1 VGNPSTWKENQS
13 SDKLETKTMKEII
26 INPITRIEGHAK
38 VTIFLNEDSSVKEAR
53 FQVTDFRGFEK
64 FSEGRPFY
72 EMPSITSRACGICPV
87 SHLLASGKACDEI
100 VAINPPKTAVLLRRL
115 MHNGQIIQSH
125 ALNFFHL
132 SAPDFLLGM
141 DADPAIRNVF
151 GLIEKQ
157 PDLAR
162 EGIRLRKFG
171 QDIIENVAGK
181 KIHSSEWVLPGGAK
195 WPLTKERA
203 DFLKSNLPEAQATTL
218 KTINMFKNWLSSC
231 TEEVETYGDFPSYY
245 LGLTTSSG
253 GLEMYD
259 GNIRIVDNEGNIV
272 ADQLNPDK
280 YYEYIGE
287 AVEPYS
293 FMKFP
298 YYKPMGY
305 PNGMYRVGPL
315 ARLNISSHCGTP
327 LADEELKE
335 FKKLGKNGIVQS
347 TFHYHYARLIET
359 LFCIEKTKEILED
372 PDVLS
377 ERVCTKTYV
386 NNNEGVGVAEAPRGT
401 LIHHYKVDPEGMITK
416 VNMIIAT
423 EHNNL
428 AYNKAVTQVAKKY
441 VIAEK
446 LQEGMLN
453 RVESVI
459 RSFDPCL
466 SCATH
471 MVGQMPLDVQ
481 LLDAEGK
488 LVDRKTR

>member
-1 VGNPSTWKENQS
+1 MR
-13 SDKLETKTMKEII
+13 DEIV
-26 INPITRIEGHAK
+26 INPVTRIEGHAK
-38 VTIFLNEDSSVKEAR
+38 VTIFLNKDQTVRDAR

-87 SHLLASGKACDEI
+87 SHLLASVKACDEI
-100 VAINPPKTAVLLRRL
+100 VAVKVPRTAELLRRL
-115 MHNGQIIQSH
+115 MHMGQMIQSH

-141 DADPAIRNVF
+141 DADPAERNVF
-151 GLIEKQ
+151 GLIQKM

-162 EGIRLRKFG
+162 QGIRLRKFG
-171 QDIIENVAGK
+171 QEIIENVAGK
-181 KIHSSEWVLPGGAK
+181 KIHSNEWLVPGGTK
-195 WPLTKERA
+195 WPLTKQRA
-203 DFLKSNLPEAQATTL
+203 DYLLANLPEALETTVR
-218 KTINMFKNWLSSC
+218 TIEMFKNWLSGC
-231 TEEVETYGDFPSYY
+231 TEEVETYGDFPSLY
-245 LGLTTSSG
+245 LGLVTPTG

-259 GNIRIVDNEGNIV
+259 GKIRVVDHNGNIV
-272 ADQLNPDK
+272 ADMLDPAR
-280 YYEYIGE
+280 YHEYIGE
-287 AVEPYS
+287 AVEPWSY
-293 FMKFP
+293 MKFP
-298 YYKPMGY
+298 YYKPLGY
-305 PNGMYRVGPL
+305 PSGMYRVGPL

-327 LADEELKE
+327 MADAELKE
-335 FKKLGKNGIVQS
+335 FKKLGKNGVVQS

-359 LFCIEKTKEILED
+359 LFCLETAKALLADPEILAEH
-372 PDVLS
+372 
-377 ERVCTKTYV
+377 VCSKTYP
-386 NNNEGVGVAEAPRGT
+386 NRSEGVGVAEAPRGT
-401 LIHHYKVDPEGMITK
+401 LIHHYKVDPEGMVTW

-428 AYNKAVTQVAKKY
+428 AYNKAVTQVARKY
-441 VIAEK
+441 VKAQQ

-481 LLDAEGK
+481 LIDAEGR
-488 LVDRKTR
+488 LVDRKVR

>member
-1 VGNPSTWKENQS
+1 
-13 SDKLETKTMKEII
+13 MKEIE

-38 VTIFLNEDSSVKEAR
+38 VTIQLNEDLTVKDAK

-87 SHLLASGKACDEI
+87 SHLLASAKACDEI
-100 VAINPPKTAVLLRRL
+100 VAVNPPKTAVLLRRL
-115 MHNGQIIQSH
+115 MHNGQMIQSH

-151 GLIEKQ
+151 GLIQKQ
-157 PDLAR
+157 PELAR
-162 EGIRLRKFG
+162 QGIRLRKFG
-171 QDIIENVAGK
+171 QEIIENVAGK

-195 WPLTKERA
+195 WPLTKDRA
-203 DFLKSNLPEAQATTL
+203 DYLMSSLPEALNTTQS
-218 KTINMFKNWLSSC
+218 TIAMFKKWLSGC

-245 LGLTTSSG
+245 LGLVTDKG

-259 GNIRIVDNEGNIV
+259 GNLRIVDNNGNIV
-272 ADQLNPDK
+272 ADQLSNDK
-280 YYEYIGE
+280 YFDYIGE

-298 YYKPMGY
+298 YYKPIGY
-305 PNGMYRVGPL
+305 PDGMYRVGPL

-327 LADEELKE
+327 LADAELEE

-372 PDVLS
+372 PDTLL
-377 ERVCTKTYV
+377 ERTCTKALV
-386 NNNEGVGVAEAPRGT
+386 NNSEGVGIAEAPRGT
-401 LIHHYKVDPEGMITK
+401 LIHHYKVDPNGMITK

-441 VIAEK
+441 VNAEK
-446 LQEGMLN
+446 LEEGMLN

-471 MVGQMPLDVQ
+471 MVGHMPLEINLVDNKGK
-481 LLDAEGK
+481 LLDK
-488 LVDRKTR
+488 KVR

>member
-1 VGNPSTWKENQS
+1 
-13 SDKLETKTMKEII
+13 MKEIV

-38 VTIFLNEDSSVKEAR
+38 VTIFLNEDLTVRDAR

-87 SHLLASGKACDEI
+87 SHLLASAKACDEI
-100 VAINPPKTAVLLRRL
+100 VAVKVPTTAVLLRRL
-115 MHNGQIIQSH
+115 MHMGQMIQSH

-141 DADPAIRNVF
+141 DADPATRNVF

-162 EGIRLRKFG
+162 QGIRLRKFG
-171 QDIIENVAGK
+171 QEIIENVAGK
-181 KIHSSEWVLPGGAK
+181 KIHSSEWIVPGGAK
-195 WPLTKERA
+195 WPLTAERA
-203 DFLKSNLPEAQATTL
+203 DYLKSNLHEALTTTL
-218 KTINMFKNWLSSC
+218 QTITMFKGWFSSC
-231 TEEVETYGDFPSYY
+231 TEEMETYGDFPSYY
-245 LGLTTSSG
+245 LGLVTADG

-259 GNIRIVDNEGNIV
+259 GNIRIVDSEGNIV

-280 YYEYIGE
+280 YMDYIGE

-298 YYKPMGY
+298 YYKPLGY
-305 PNGMYRVGPL
+305 PGGMYRVGPL

-327 LADEELKE
+327 LADQELKE

-359 LFCIEKTKEILED
+359 LFCIEKTKELLED
-372 PDVLS
+372 PEILS
-377 ERVCTKTYV
+377 ERVCRKVYV
-386 NNNEGVGVAEAPRGT
+386 NNSEGVGVAEAPRGT
-401 LIHHYKVDPEGMITK
+401 LIHHYKVDPQGMITK

-428 AYNKAVTQVAKKY
+428 AYNKAVTQVAQKY
-441 VIAEK
+441 VKAET
-446 LQEGMLN
+446 LNEGMLN

-471 MVGQMPLDVQ
+471 MVGQMPLEIQ
-481 LLDAEGK
+481 LLDSQGK
-488 LVDRKTR
+488 LLDRKIR

>member
-1 VGNPSTWKENQS
+1 MK
-13 SDKLETKTMKEII
+13 MKEIV

-38 VTIFLNEDSSVKEAR
+38 VVIRLNEDLTVKDAK

-72 EMPSITSRACGICPV
+72 EMPNITSRACGICPV
-87 SHLLASGKACDEI
+87 SHLLASAKACDEI
-100 VAINPPKTAVLLRRL
+100 VAVNPPKTAVLLRRL
-115 MHNGQIIQSH
+115 MHNGQMIQSH

-141 DADPAIRNVF
+141 DSDPATRNVF
-151 GLIEKQ
+151 GLIEKM
-157 PDLAR
+157 PDVAR
-162 EGIRLRKFG
+162 QGIRLRKFG
-171 QDIIENVAGK
+171 QEIIENVAGK
-181 KIHSSEWVLPGGAK
+181 KIHSSEWILPGGAK
-195 WPLTKERA
+195 WPLTKDRA
-203 DFLKSNLPEAQATTL
+203 DYLMSGVPEALTTTL
-218 KTINMFKNWLSSC
+218 NTIAMFKNWLSGC
-231 TEEVETYGDFPSYY
+231 TEEIETYGDFPSYY
-245 LGLTTSSG
+245 LGLVTATG

-259 GNIRIVDNEGNIV
+259 GNIRVVDNDGNIV
-272 ADQLNPDK
+272 ADQLSPDK
-280 YYEYIGE
+280 YAEYIGE

-298 YYKPMGY
+298 YYKPLGY

-315 ARLNISSHCGTP
+315 ARLNISTHCGTP
-327 LADEELKE
+327 LADQELKE

-359 LFCIEKTKEILED
+359 LFCIEKTKEILQD
-372 PDVLS
+372 PEVLS
-377 ERVCTKTYV
+377 ERVCTKAYV
-386 NNNEGVGVAEAPRGT
+386 NNKEGIGVAEAPRGT
-401 LIHHYKVDPEGMITK
+401 LIHHYKVDPEGMIQK

-428 AYNKAVTQVAKKY
+428 AYNKAVTQVAQKFVK
-441 VIAEK
+441 AET
-446 LQEGMLN
+446 LTEGMLN

-481 LLDAEGK
+481 LFNAEGK
-488 LVDRKTR
+488 LVDRKVR